1 MEATL
6 FEEKE
11 ENWEIYKDAFAPQPT
26 GKILKAWERAP
37 VTSRAPRLH
46 GQKIWK
52 KRGGLRAAR
61 DNKENYD
68 DAFMELE
75 KEGEGAR
82 KKARV
87 VGNKEDISR
96 AKWHEGKDKMDA
108 WDDDL
113 SVGMGSPRK
122 NVVGSP
128 DKSQVVPRKRTNAN
142 LVITPRKPLRQILLS
157 GEGQGINMGMPLS
170 PAKVKEASI
179 SPVRSRKETRKS
191 IRKLAMPV
199 DDTQMVDEKKYHI
212 RHTSLEFDFEMAA
225 GQKKMEPKQG
235 FEQSPKKTPK
245 RQSLRRSMR
254 GRVSEP
260 IEVPEQLSL
269 KAHNE
274 QSLHAGLSSAP
285 PKFAVDDQAGVMEL
299 DHKQDVSFEM
309 VKSQGVESTSGVK
322 SIPEEDKS
330 VTTPVKPLDAMA
342 ESAQKQAEGVSTQR
356 PAKSPKK
363 RRASSRRSTRQSD
376 RMHTESTGEKPL
388 DKDGAETMAPNG
400 STANIRDRTPQ
411 VTSRNTGDDSNF
423 TVTPTANLELQKEVS
438 DVETEE
444 VGPHQGESNSV
455 EVPTPVQEVYQ
466 IVEELLGQSVS
477 ANEDLESVE
486 PNDSIVHPST
496 ESSSVDLPANMHTQ
510 QAFCDFE
517 DIQLVKES
525 PTAHVA
531 PLDDCGDEDMDKS
544 TSELPETSLEPS
556 INVANL
562 GLLSSTE
569 SFDDNTNEPHNA
581 AELDHIE
588 DPGSFDLSPI
598 NSLQAKVQPTNLEPD
613 ITSAEPSAASAT
625 SSAVDDTFSLNVAS
639 SFENDDTDML
649 RQFLTRVKADKAA
662 KAAAPAPKKRRSLP
676 HSPLRIALGD
686 IMNAEASSPVQAAR
700 DDFDVSAP
708 VTPSPARKSRAV
720 TPPSA
725 DEVEKEP
732 KSMRRS
738 GRTRPPAKIPL
749 PAPSSI
755 PVRRLGGQDGDNT
768 VTLKQSVEKEMAALT
783 RANTRK
789 NKSGAVLPE
798 VLLARKANL
807 KENPAKR
814 QKELKE
820 MYDEKV
826 RREKKGE
833 GKKKKT
839 VVWAEEIAQYQ
850 TLEKKEKKT
859 MESRRVNRHGER
871 VVTDSKL
878 DEKEKVG
885 EGGEKKGRVKISSG
899 SSRTSKI
906 AVGIPTA
913 NGTLAKKKRVVK

>member
-1 MEATL
+1 MGRR
-6 FEEKE
+6 
-11 ENWEIYKDAFAPQPT
+11 EIYKDAFAPQPT

-37 VTSRAPRLH
+37 VTSHAPRLH

-52 KRGGLRAAR
+52 KRGGLRAVR
-61 DNKENYD
+61 DNKENHN

-75 KEGEGAR
+75 KEGQGAR

-96 AKWHEGKDKMDA
+96 AKWHEGKDKIGA
-108 WDDDL
+108 WDEDL
-113 SVGMGSPRK
+113 SMGMGSPRK
-122 NVVGSP
+122 NVLGSP

-157 GEGQGINMGMPLS
+157 GEGQGINMGMSLS
-170 PAKVKEASI
+170 PAKGKETSV
-179 SPVRSRKETRKS
+179 SPVRRRKEMRKS
-191 IRKLAMPV
+191 IRKLATPG
-199 DDTQMVDEKKYHI
+199 DDAQMVDEKKHHM

-225 GQKKMEPKQG
+225 GQKKMEPKKG
-235 FEQSPKKTPK
+235 FEQSPKKSPRK
-245 RQSLRRSMR
+245 QSLRRSTR
-254 GRVSEP
+254 GRVSET
-260 IEVPEQLSL
+260 IQIPEQVSMKINKEQILHTGLNSASL
-269 KAHNE
+269 KVEADE
-274 QSLHAGLSSAP
+274 QADL
-285 PKFAVDDQAGVMEL
+285 MEL
-299 DHKQDVSFEM
+299 GHKQDVTSEK
-309 VKSQGVESTSGVK
+309 VKLQGMKPKSSANSTR
-322 SIPEEDKS
+322 EEDKS
-330 VTTPVKPLDAMA
+330 VTTQVKPLDAIT
-342 ESAQKQAEGVSTQR
+342 ESAQNQTEVLSTQK

-363 RRASSRRSTRQSD
+363 RRTSSRRSTRQSD
-376 RMHTESTGEKPL
+376 RIHAESTGGKPL
-388 DKDGAETMAPNG
+388 DNDGAELMVSNRSMAD
-400 STANIRDRTPQ
+400 IRDLAPQ
-411 VTSRNTGDDSNF
+411 GKSQNTVDDSNSM
-423 TVTPTANLELQKEVS
+423 VTPTTDFELQKEVS
-438 DVETEE
+438 DFETEE
-444 VGPHQGESNSV
+444 VGPHQGESNNV

-477 ANEDLESVE
+477 ANEDSGSVE
-486 PNDSIVHPST
+486 PSDSILHPST
-496 ESSSVDLPANMHTQ
+496 ESSSVDLPANMHAQ
-510 QAFCDFE
+510 QAFRDFE

-525 PTAHVA
+525 PTVHVA
-531 PLDDCGDEDMDKS
+531 PLDDSGDEDMDKS
-544 TSELPETSLEPS
+544 TSELPETSLEPT
-556 INVANL
+556 INVSNL

-569 SFDDNTNEPHNA
+569 SFDDSSKEPHNA

-588 DPGSFDLSPI
+588 DSESFDLMPI
-598 NSLQAKVQPTNLEPD
+598 NRPHTHIQPTNLESDVAP
-613 ITSAEPSAASAT
+613 AEPSSVSAAGSG
-625 SSAVDDTFSLNVAS
+625 VDDTFSLSLTS
-639 SFENDDTDML
+639 SFENEDTDML

-662 KAAAPAPKKRRSLP
+662 KAAAPAPKKRKSLP

-686 IMNAEASSPVQAAR
+686 IMNAEASSPVQAER
-700 DDFDVSAP
+700 DEFDVSAP
-708 VTPSPARKSRAV
+708 LTSSPTRKSRAV

-738 GRTRPPAKIPL
+738 GRTRLPAKIPL

-755 PVRRLGGQDGDNT
+755 PVRRLGGQEGDNT

-814 QKELKE
+814 QKELRE
-820 MYDEKV
+820 MFDEKA
-826 RREKKGE
+826 RREKRGE

-871 VVTDSKL
+871 IVTDNKI
-878 DEKEKVG
+878 DEKEKAG
-885 EGGEKKGRVKISSG
+885 EGGEKKGRVRIPSG
-899 SSRTSKI
+899 SSRASKI
-906 AVGIPTA
+906 AVGIPSA
-913 NGTLAKKKRVVK
+913 NGTSAKKKRVMK

>member
-6 FEEKE
+6 FEEKG

-37 VTSRAPRLH
+37 VTSHAPRLH

-52 KRGGLRAAR
+52 KRGG
-61 DNKENYD
+61 
-68 DAFMELE
+68 LE

-108 WDDDL
+108 WDEDL

-170 PAKVKEASI
+170 PAKGKEASI
-179 SPVRSRKETRKS
+179 SPVRRRKETRKS

-212 RHTSLEFDFEMAA
+212 RHTSLEFNFEMAA

-245 RQSLRRSMR
+245 RQSLRRSNAWKSFR
-254 GRVSEP
+254 TDSGSG
-260 IEVPEQLSL
+260 
-269 KAHNE
+269 
-274 QSLHAGLSSAP
+274 AGLTEI
-285 PKFAVDDQAGVMEL
+285 DDQAGVMEL
-299 DHKQDVSFEM
+299 DHKQDVSSET
-309 VKSQGVESTSGVK
+309 VKSRDIESTSGVK

-330 VTTPVKPLDAMA
+330 VTTQVKPLNAMI
-342 ESAQKQAEGVSTQR
+342 ESAQNQAEGVSTQK

-363 RRASSRRSTRQSD
+363 RRRSSRRSSRQSD
-376 RMHTESTGEKPL
+376 RIHAESTGGKPL
-388 DKDGAETMAPNG
+388 DEDGADNSHG
-400 STANIRDRTPQ
+400 
-411 VTSRNTGDDSNF
+411 
-423 TVTPTANLELQKEVS
+423 NLELQKEVS
-438 DVETEE
+438 DVEIEE
-444 VGPHQGESNSV
+444 VGPHQRGSNNV

-477 ANEDLESVE
+477 ANENFESVE
-486 PNDSIVHPST
+486 PNDSILHPST
-496 ESSSVDLPANMHTQ
+496 ESSSVDLPANIHPH
-510 QAFCDFE
+510 QAFYDFE

-531 PLDDCGDEDMDKS
+531 PLDHSGDEDVDKS
-544 TSELPETSLEPS
+544 TSELLKTLLEPS

-562 GLLSSTE
+562 GLSSSAE
-569 SFDDNTNEPHNA
+569 SFDGNTNEPHNS

-598 NSLQAKVQPTNLEPD
+598 NSLQAKVQPINLESD
-613 ITSAEPSAASAT
+613 VTSAEPSAASAT
-625 SSAVDDTFSLNVAS
+625 SSAVEDTFSLNVTS

-662 KAAAPAPKKRRSLP
+662 KAAAPAPRR
-676 HSPLRIALGD
+676 
-686 IMNAEASSPVQAAR
+686 EVQAAR
-700 DDFDVSAP
+700 DEFDVSTP
-708 VTPSPARKSRAV
+708 VTSSPTRKSRAV

-755 PVRRLGGQDGDNT
+755 PVRRFGGQDGDNT

-807 KENPAKR
+807 KENPAK
-814 QKELKE
+814 EA
-820 MYDEKV
+820 
-826 RREKKGE
+826 KGVE
-833 GKKKKT
+833 GN
-839 VVWAEEIAQYQ
+839 V
-850 TLEKKEKKT
+850 
-859 MESRRVNRHGER
+859 
-871 VVTDSKL
+871 
-878 DEKEKVG
+878 
-885 EGGEKKGRVKISSG
+885 
-899 SSRTSKI
+899 
-906 AVGIPTA
+906 
-913 NGTLAKKKRVVK
+913 